1 MPKSTTKKFRTR
13 KLKTRKLIKP
23 RKQSKTRPKKK
34 QKRSQQ
40 RDVVAQKLALFGYPK
55 SVLKRANGR
64 LRISAGKISKMLISR
79 GKERIIKRLIFPLA
93 YGKSMEAGILVPINI
108 KGKATFV
115 FRKHPFI
122 KLGKDTTK
130 EAFNAA
136 VRKENQGN
144 LMLRK

>member
-1 MPKSTTKKFRTR
+1 MPKSTKKFRTR

-23 RKQSKTRPKKK
+23 RNLQSKTRPQKK
-34 QKRSQQ
+34 QKRGG
-40 RDVVAQKLALFGYPK
+40 VAQKLALFGYPK
-55 SVLKRANGR
+55 SVLKKADSR
-64 LRISAGKISKMLISR
+64 LRISAGKISKMLINR
-79 GKERIIKRLIFPLA
+79 GKGRILNRLIFPLA

-108 KGKATFV
+108 KGKSTFV

-122 KLGKDTTK
+122 KMGYKDTTK
-130 EAFNAA
+130 EGFNGA